1 MYAINA
7 EATPTESAWEKGIA
21 LAKQTIDTYKQRHND
36 SIPRKVS
43 YTLWSSEF
51 IETGGATIAQVL
63 YMLGVE
69 PVRDAFGRVSDLKLI
84 PSAELGRPRID
95 VVVQTSGQLR
105 DLAAS
110 RLFLINR
117 AVEMAAGAKDDKY
130 ENQVATSV
138 IEAERVLTEKGLSPK
153 DAREISTFRIFGG
166 INGMYGT
173 GIQEMVESGDRWE
186 NESELATTYLNN
198 MGAYYG
204 SEKNWEVFQKFA
216 FEAAL
221 TRTDVVVQPRQ
232 SNTWGA
238 LSLDHVYEFMGGM
251 NLAVRNVT
259 GKDPDAYLSD
269 YRNRNNMKMQELK
282 EAVGV
287 ESRTTIL
294 NPVYIKEKMKG
305 GASSASEFAEVITNT
320 YGWNVMKT
328 AAIDKELWD
337 NIYNVYVKDELNLG
351 VKKYF
356 EQQNPAALEEMTAVM
371 LESARKGLWKA
382 SEEQVAE
389 LSKLHTEIVNNYR
402 PSCSGFVCDNAKLRD
417 YIASK
422 ADAPT
427 AAQYKENISKIRE
440 AKASGNDK
448 GVVMKKEEMN
458 QTTEA
463 KMNTVVLVLM
473 LLTAFNFLLKQTFW
487 KVIAVCVIAAIC
499 AAFAGLMW
507 PYAIEQSK
515 TQIANWLSNQPLM
528 LDTAVLLS
536 VEVCVQMA
544 YAMLAVHV
552 ANDYPVKPRMIV
564 MYRFLRWFPG
574 LLIFPVLFSGL
585 IYLIFAFPGISFQT
599 IAWSYAGF
607 ILIAIPSG
615 RYLLLYLLPEKEL
628 RLELFFLT
636 NALVAILGI
645 VATVNGRTSAT
656 GVSEIDWQALAGVL
670 VITLAGGIIGLVWW
684 NFRNRN
690 KQKSMKQ

>member
-1 MYAINA
+1 
-7 EATPTESAWEKGIA
+7 
-21 LAKQTIDTYKQRHND
+21 
-36 SIPRKVS
+36 
-43 YTLWSSEF
+43 
-51 IETGGATIAQVL
+51 
-63 YMLGVE
+63 
-69 PVRDAFGRVSDLKLI
+69 
-84 PSAELGRPRID
+84 
-95 VVVQTSGQLR
+95 
-105 DLAAS
+105 
-110 RLFLINR
+110 
-117 AVEMAAGAKDDKY
+117 
-130 ENQVATSV
+130 
-138 IEAERVLTEKGLSPK
+138 
-153 DAREISTFRIFGG
+153 
-166 INGMYGT
+166 
-173 GIQEMVESGDRWE
+173 
-186 NESELATTYLNN
+186 
-198 MGAYYG
+198 
-204 SEKNWEVFQKFA
+204 
-216 FEAAL
+216 
-221 TRTDVVVQPRQ
+221 
-232 SNTWGA
+232 
-238 LSLDHVYEFMGGM
+238 
-251 NLAVRNVT
+251 
-259 GKDPDAYLSD
+259 
-269 YRNRNNMKMQELK
+269 
-282 EAVGV
+282 
-287 ESRTTIL
+287 
-294 NPVYIKEKMKG
+294 
-305 GASSASEFAEVITNT
+305 
-320 YGWNVMKT
+320 
-328 AAIDKELWD
+328 
-337 NIYNVYVKDELNLG
+337 
-351 VKKYF
+351 
-356 EQQNPAALEEMTAVM
+356 
-371 LESARKGLWKA
+371 
-382 SEEQVAE
+382 
-389 LSKLHTEIVNNYR
+389 
-402 PSCSGFVCDNAKLRD
+402 
-417 YIASK
+417 
-422 ADAPT
+422 
-427 AAQYKENISKIRE
+427 
-440 AKASGNDK
+440 
-448 GVVMKKEEMN
+448 
-458 QTTEA
+458 
-463 KMNTVVLVLM
+463 MNTVVLVLM

-670 VITLAGGIIGLVWW
+670 VITLACGIIGLVWW